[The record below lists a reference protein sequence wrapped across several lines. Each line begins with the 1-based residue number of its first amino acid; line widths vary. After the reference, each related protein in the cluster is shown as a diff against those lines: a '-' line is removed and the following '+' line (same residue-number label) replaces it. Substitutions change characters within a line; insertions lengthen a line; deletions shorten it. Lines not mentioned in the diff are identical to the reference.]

1 MSVDLATPTGP
12 GISLGDLI
20 ADEEVN
26 FDMSPTVTIEAP
38 QTIPED
44 VSEAVIPTET
54 PKKNVAMSKG
64 PRKTPVK
71 KSKAEAAVHV
81 SDDMPAE
88 PTEGGAEITTPAKP
102 VKKPR
107 KTPVKKENVKPATCK
122 EGEEAGSADE
132 PTTPKAAAP
141 KKRAPKKKADPVTP
155 GTPGEDADMMATT
168 PPGRGATK
176 SSVKKRAAVKAA
188 DDETPTKKAKAA
200 AGDIS
205 GKRTKTAAE
214 RFPESWSDFSE
225 QDKLIVNMKKSG
237 KPWPE
242 IESAWTAITRVAPGK
257 DSLRKRFAKLAAV
270 AVEFD
275 EDDLPKIAAAKKM
288 AEQET
293 AAALEKMKQ
302 DQASALKKLNNE
314 KWAKIAEHVKDAGG
328 QEYTALMMERKWTSM
343 DKNKQL
349 DGNGDYIGAAAEEM
363 ESLSVA
369 DEAATNGNGNT
380 EAEEADAMEA

>member
-1 MSVDLATPTGP
+1 
-12 GISLGDLI
+12 
-20 ADEEVN
+20 
-26 FDMSPTVTIEAP
+26 MSPTVTIEAP

-275 EDDLPKIAAAKKM
+275 EDDVGSAYLLLPLLFTRIRTLTLSLLASQDRCR
-288 AEQET
+288 QE
-293 AAALEKMKQ
+293 
-302 DQASALKKLNNE
+302 
-314 KWAKIAEHVKDAGG
+314 
-328 QEYTALMMERKWTSM
+328 
-343 DKNKQL
+343 
-349 DGNGDYIGAAAEEM
+349 DGRARDSCCVGK
-363 ESLSVA
+363 
-369 DEAATNGNGNT
+369 DEARPSIRP
-380 EAEEADAMEA
+380 EEAQQREVGKDR